1 MNHQQQLNDTD
12 SRVQRT
18 RRALFDA
25 FSGLVLEQP
34 YDDISIAE
42 IIQQAGIARSTFY
55 QHFKNKDDILAD
67 SMSPML
73 DVLAATATG
82 GGDEKALRFVLEH
95 FWDNRNLGRIIL
107 NGQPLKP
114 IARAL
119 ADLIEKRRPA
129 AKAAKLWAIQ
139 SAEGQL
145 GLIRAW
151 LTSVVSC
158 SVDDLTGQLMEAGAS
173 RPVKGLE

>member
-1 MNHQQQLNDTD
+1 MNHQHDLNDAD

-18 RRALFDA
+18 RRTLFDA
-25 FSGLVLEQP
+25 FADLVLERP
-34 YDDISIAE
+34 YDDISIGE

-73 DVLAATATG
+73 DVLAETATG
-82 GGDEKALRFVLEH
+82 EGDEKALRFVLEH

-119 ADLIEKRRPA
+119 ADRIEKRSSGG
-129 AKAAKLWAIQ
+129 KAATLQAIQ

-151 LTSVVSC
+151 LTGVVSG
-158 SVDDLTGQLMEAGAS
+158 SVDDLLTQLLAAGTAD
-173 RPVKGLE
+173 P